1 MIHTFGADFLSWE
14 VIENHHLE
22 KSFSFPD
29 FIQALEFVNRA
40 GQVCEVQNHHAEFV
54 LSWGSVVVKTWS
66 HDVNAITERDYKLA
80 DSIDEVFENGP

>member
-14 VIENHHLE
+14 VIDDHHLE

-29 FIQALEFVNRA
+29 FVLALDFVNRA
-40 GQVCEVQNHHAEFV
+40 GQVCEDQNHHAEFI

-66 HDVNAITERDYKLA
+66 HDVNAITERDFKLA
-80 DSIDEVFENGP
+80 NSIDEVFANGS

>member
-14 VIENHHLE
+14 VKDNHHLE

-29 FIQALEFVNRA
+29 FVLALDFVNRA
-40 GQVCEVQNHHAEFV
+40 GQVCEDQNHHAEFI

-66 HDVNAITERDYKLA
+66 HDVNAITERDFKLA
-80 DSIDEVFENGP
+80 NSIDEVFANGS

>member
-1 MIHTFGADFLSWE
+1 MIHTFGADFLSWK

-40 GQVCEVQNHHAEFV
+40 GQVCEEQNHHAEFV

>member
-14 VIENHHLE
+14 VIDNHHLE

-29 FIQALEFVNRA
+29 FVLALDFVNRA
-40 GQVCEVQNHHAEFV
+40 GQVCEDQNHHAEFI

-66 HDVNAITERDYKLA
+66 HDVNAITERDFKLA
-80 DSIDEVFENGP
+80 NSIDEVFANGS